1 MRDIKTALAGI
12 LVLLLGSACGTS
24 SSSRTSSGNNSS
36 GSGTPGWAK
45 PGKTSAASES
55 SKKKAPGSELTDDDF
70 KVRVVKTVKAPIYL
84 DGIEKDA
91 QDEFRKGV
99 LAVTTDPPNL
109 KLAAKHFQNA
119 INKDTA
125 VREAYFNLGM
135 CLERL
140 GEREDALDVYKS
152 AIDRNPGDTTAQAY
166 IAKLYLG
173 KAREAG
179 LKGRTAKRTEWLAKA
194 FNLLEKLEKPEGR
207 SDVAVNNA
215 LALYHLAQDDI
226 AKAEQYVKYVLY
238 AEPSDVTGL
247 NTRGLINLKHK
258 KYRIARYIFNKVLKL
273 DPTSTEALTNLGY
286 TMVVLGKRKMAMEN
300 FKEALKYEP
309 SNMDVRMNIAALLL
323 EHLHYEK
330 ARAEYQLVLEAEPL
344 NLEAHEGFCDSSF
357 GMAGSA
363 SEQKAQYETAIACY
377 EDFLKKRPGRTELW
391 KRIAETYQIR
401 LQELEKAVKYYEI
414 YMAKAKATLSPK
426 ETDKLTKLV
435 KSLKM
440 IIDQGGL
447 KAMMA
452 PPEEEPPA
460 DPNEEGTTEGAEGAD
475 GADETTEAEEK

>member
-1 MRDIKTALAGI
+1 MRDTTKAIAAIWTLM
-12 LVLLLGSACGTS
+12 LGSACGTGS
-24 SSSRTSSGNNSS
+24 QSTSGASGSASGGSAWSRSGG
-36 GSGTPGWAK
+36 GSGTAGAK
-45 PGKTSAASES
+45 GN
-55 SKKKAPGSELTDDDF
+55 KAGQQLTDDDF
-70 KVRVVKTVKAPIYL
+70 KMRVVKAVDAPIYL
-84 DGIEKDA
+84 DGIKKEA
-91 QDEFRKGV
+91 QDEFRSGV

-109 KLAAKHFQNA
+109 KLAAKHFRNA

-125 VREAYFNLGM
+125 FREAYFNLGM

-140 GEREDALDVYKS
+140 GEREDALDVYKT
-152 AIDRNPGDTTAQAY
+152 AIDRNPGDTGAQAY

-179 LKGRTAKRTEWLAKA
+179 LKGNAAKRNEWLGKA
-194 FNLLEKLEKPEGR
+194 HQLLVKLEKPEGR

-226 AKAEQYVKYVLY
+226 TKAEQYVKYVLF

-258 KYRIARYIFNKVLKL
+258 KYRIAQYIFNKVLKL

-286 TMVVLGKRKMAMEN
+286 TMVVLGKRKKAMEL
-300 FKEALKYEP
+300 FKEALVYEP

-330 ARAEYQLVLEAEPL
+330 AQVEYRLVLEAEPL
-344 NLEAHEGFCDSSF
+344 NIEAHEGFCDSSF
-357 GMAGSA
+357 GMAGA
-363 SEQKAQYETAIACY
+363 SGDATAQYETAIACY
-377 EDFLKKRPGRTELW
+377 EDFLKKRPERTELW

-401 LQELEKAVKYYEI
+401 LQELEKAVKYFNI
-414 YMAKAKATLSPK
+414 YLAKAKPEPAES
-426 ETDKLTKLV
+426 EKLTKLV

-440 IIDQGGL
+440 IIKQGGL

-452 PPEEEPPA
+452 PPAEETPA
-460 DPNEEGTTEGAEGAD
+460 DPNGENPDGTGSPDAS
-475 GADETTEAEEK
+475 ETTSEEQAEEAK

>member
-1 MRDIKTALAGI
+1 MRDIKTTLAGI

-24 SSSRTSSGNNSS
+24 APSRTSSGGTGADS
-36 GSGTPGWAK
+36 GGSPAGWSQTGKTSTTTPAK
-45 PGKTSAASES
+45 PGK
-55 SKKKAPGSELTDDDF
+55 KNDNGLTDDDF
-70 KVRVVKTVKAPIYL
+70 KVRVVKTVEAPIYL
-84 DGIEKDA
+84 EGIDKDA

-109 KLAAKHFQNA
+109 KLASKHFQNA

-125 VREAYFNLGM
+125 FREAYFNLGM
-135 CLERL
+135 CLERQ

-179 LKGRTAKRTEWLAKA
+179 LKGQAAKRSQWLTKA
-194 FNLLEKLEKPEGR
+194 FSLLEKLEKPEGR

-226 AKAEQYVKYVLY
+226 SKAEQYVKYVLY

-258 KYRIARYIFNKVLKL
+258 KFRIAQYIFNKVLKL

-286 TMVVLGKRKMAMEN
+286 TMVVMGKRKKAMEM
-300 FKEALKYEP
+300 FKQALTYEP

-330 ARAEYQLVLEAEPL
+330 AQNEYKLVLEAEPL

-363 SEQKAQYETAIACY
+363 SEQKVQYEKAISCY
-377 EDFLKKRPGRTELW
+377 EGFLKKQPARTEIW

-401 LQELEKAVKYYEI
+401 LQELEQAVKYYGI
-414 YMAKAKATLSPK
+414 YLAKAKLSPK
-426 ETDKLTKLV
+426 ESEKIGKLV

-452 PPEEEPPA
+452 PPAEEEPPA
-460 DPNEEGTTEGAEGAD
+460 DPNATDGDVSDDTSETENSEEN
-475 GADETTEAEEK
+475 